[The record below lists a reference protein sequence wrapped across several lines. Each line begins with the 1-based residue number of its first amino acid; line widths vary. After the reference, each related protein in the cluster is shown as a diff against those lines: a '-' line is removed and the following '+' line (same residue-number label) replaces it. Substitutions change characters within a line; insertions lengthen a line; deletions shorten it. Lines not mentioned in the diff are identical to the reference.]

1 MAVATTEEA
10 RLYQVRLLLQLEYLE
25 IVFKILYLK
34 VHGAVR
40 VKTAVRGVIS
50 RRLHRSLPQ
59 ELIDQI
65 VDCLSDDPEALRAC
79 SLIGQAWLHRC
90 RQHLHRSVTI
100 YHQNCCIH
108 HSQVQKALRLLA
120 LPLVTSYTQRL
131 HLEGKSDYGAPPKT
145 SDAEDNN
152 VDGVDLFWR
161 LLSRFQNVHTLEI
174 NRLLWVAHSLENKDR
189 LCASFLNVKVLDIY
203 MSEFADVDEFLSLLT
218 AFPRLLRLRI
228 ERVFWCENAEQWY
241 ITSEA
246 DRSTYRSL
254 PQGATPGKRLEHVQV
269 QHCDI
274 HNMLDISRWLSTDSP
289 PITSLYLS
297 PPDGDDF
304 TALPSYFRAL
314 GSSLEELFLTLEFAT
329 KDETLRQGALND
341 VRDPRLF

>member
-10 RLYQVRLLLQLEYLE
+10 RLYQVRLLLQQEYLRVPFE
-25 IVFKILYLK
+25 NLFLQG
-34 VHGAVR
+34 HGPAR
-40 VKTAVRGVIS
+40 VKTAARGVIA
-50 RRLHRSLPQ
+50 RGLHRSLPQ

-65 VDCLSDDPEALRAC
+65 VDCLSDDPEALKAC
-79 SLIGQAWLHRC
+79 SLVGQAWLHRC

-100 YHQNCCIH
+100 YHQNCYIH

-131 HLEGKSDYGAPPKT
+131 HLEGKSDYGAPPKG
-145 SDAEDNN
+145 SDAEDND

-161 LLSRFQNVHTLEI
+161 LLARFQNVHTLEI

-189 LCASFLNVKVLDIY
+189 LCTSFLNVKVLDVY
-203 MSEFADVDEFLSLLT
+203 MSEFADVDEFLSFLT
-218 AFPRLLRLRI
+218 AFPRLIRLKI
-228 ERVFWCENAEQWY
+228 ERVFWCESAEQWY
-241 ITSEA
+241 TISET
-246 DRSTYRSL
+246 DRSTYRAL
-254 PQGATPGKRLEHVQV
+254 PEGSTPGQQLEHVQV
-269 QHCDI
+269 QHCDVR
-274 HNMLDISRWLSTDSP
+274 NMLDISRWLSTDSP
-289 PITSLYLS
+289 PITSLYLG

-329 KDETLRQGALND
+329 KDETLRQGAVND
-341 VRDPRLF
+341 IFY